1 MTEEVDIYKAENH
14 QEASSCLSNLIAND
28 ISSNKSELY
37 SIGLS
42 GGNTPQ
48 LAYSMMLNDIK
59 DFSNIALWTIDER
72 WLPITDEN
80 SNQKMIN
87 SSFKSTNANI
97 LEIPFSDEDPFK
109 DAEAY
114 SKLLDDNINKF
125 NTGII
130 GLGDDGHIASLFPG
144 TAALNEKT
152 KLIVANEVNIVSKWR
167 ITASY
172 KLLSKISKL
181 YLLATGENKREILK
195 KAINGS
201 GLPVNKLFELRENT
215 VIITD
220 QDI

>member
-1 MTEEVDIYKAENH
+1 M
-14 QEASSCLSNLIAND
+14 
-28 ISSNKSELY
+28 
-37 SIGLS
+37 
-42 GGNTPQ
+42 
-48 LAYSMMLNDIK
+48 
-59 DFSNIALWTIDER
+59 
-72 WLPITDEN
+72 
-80 SNQKMIN
+80 
-87 SSFKSTNANI
+87 
-97 LEIPFSDEDPFK
+97 
-109 DAEAY
+109 
-114 SKLLDDNINKF
+114 LDDNINKF

-201 GLPVNKLFELRENT
+201 ELPINKLFELRENT

>member
-201 GLPVNKLFELRENT
+201 ELPINKLFKLRENT

>member
-1 MTEEVDIYKAENH
+1 M
-14 QEASSCLSNLIAND
+14 
-28 ISSNKSELY
+28 
-37 SIGLS
+37 
-42 GGNTPQ
+42 
-48 LAYSMMLNDIK
+48 
-59 DFSNIALWTIDER
+59 WTIDER

-109 DAEAY
+109 DAETY

-201 GLPVNKLFELRENT
+201 ELPINKLFKLRENT

>member
-28 ISSNKSELY
+28 ISSNKSEPY

-109 DAEAY
+109 DAETY

-201 GLPVNKLFELRENT
+201 ELPINKLFKLRENT

>member
-1 MTEEVDIYKAENH
+1 M
-14 QEASSCLSNLIAND
+14 
-28 ISSNKSELY
+28 
-37 SIGLS
+37 
-42 GGNTPQ
+42 
-48 LAYSMMLNDIK
+48 
-59 DFSNIALWTIDER
+59 
-72 WLPITDEN
+72 
-80 SNQKMIN
+80 
-87 SSFKSTNANI
+87 KSTNANI

-201 GLPVNKLFELRENT
+201 ELPINKLFKLRENT

>member
-28 ISSNKSELY
+28 ISSNKSEPY

-42 GGNTPQ
+42 GGNTPK

-59 DFSNIALWTIDER
+59 DFSNIALWTVDER

-109 DAEAY
+109 DAETY

-201 GLPVNKLFELRENT
+201 ELPINKLFKLRENT